1 MISGLPKTG
10 PGGVTLALGG
20 VGLGTVYLPLW
31 LVLTVVAL
39 LAIGTG
45 IVLVRYGWR
54 RSKPV
59 NAR

>member
-31 LVLTVVAL
+31 LVLVLVAL
-39 LAIGTG
+39 LAISAG
-45 IVLVRYGWR
+45 ILMVRMTWR
-54 RSKPV
+54 RGKPV